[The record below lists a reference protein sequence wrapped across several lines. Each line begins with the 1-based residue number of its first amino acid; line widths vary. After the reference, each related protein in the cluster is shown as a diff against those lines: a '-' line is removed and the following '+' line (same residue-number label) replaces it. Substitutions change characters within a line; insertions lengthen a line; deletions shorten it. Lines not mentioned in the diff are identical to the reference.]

1 MVVHIQEEQE
11 IDNFK
16 HFWQRWGRWL
26 FVVLVVLALIYLGYV
41 LYQGHKRSNNEKAAV
56 VFETFVT
63 QANANNIVASKKAL
77 IELQQKYPDT
87 INTTQATL
95 MMAGS
100 AFDDGKYDEAIKH
113 LQWVK
118 ERQKSD
124 LLQTIV
130 AQRLATV
137 FLQQNKFPEALK
149 ALDVQ
154 VDNNFKPLLLETKG
168 DILRVQKKNSE
179 AVTAY
184 QQALNL
190 LPKDATQ
197 REIIQMKLNILD

>member
-26 FVVLVVLALIYLGYV
+26 FVVLVVLALTYLGYV

-100 AFDDGKYDEAIKH
+100 AFDDGKYDESIKH